1 MNRSLSSLTALLLAL
16 SASACGSGP
25 RPLVVGEDSCR
36 YCRMT
41 IDDPRFGAMV
51 LTARGRLETFD
62 SIECLAGY
70 VGSLAQTSAP
80 RAIWV
85 ADVENPSRWLDVNHA
100 RFVSGG
106 TLHSPMGRKLVAV
119 DEAADLDGVRQ
130 RLGGDVLSWP
140 QVLGMVQEQAVPTA
154 VPTAAHVHPPQTL
167 Q

>member
-1 MNRSLSSLTALLLAL
+1 MSRSLTSLAALLLAL

-25 RPLVVGEDSCR
+25 RPLVAGEDSCR

-51 LTARGRLETFD
+51 LTARGRIETFD

-70 VGSLAQTSAP
+70 VSSLPAASPA

-85 ADVENPSRWLDVNHA
+85 ADVENPSRWLDVTHA
-100 RFVSGG
+100 RFLYGG
-106 TLHSPMGRKLVAV
+106 ALHSPMGRRLAAL
-119 DEAADLDGVRQ
+119 DSAADLDAARQ
-130 RLGGDVLSWP
+130 RLGGELMTWT
-140 QVLGMVQEQAVPTA
+140 QVLLLVKNQS
-154 VPTAAHVHPPQTL
+154 VPTAAPALSRKSL

>member
-1 MNRSLSSLTALLLAL
+1 MSRSLTSLAVLVLAL

-25 RPLVVGEDSCR
+25 RPLVAGEDSCR

-70 VGSLAQTSAP
+70 VSSLASTSTP

-85 ADVENPSRWLDVNHA
+85 ADVENPSRWLDVTNA
-100 RFVSGG
+100 RFLYGG
-106 TLHSPMGRKLVAV
+106 TLHSPMGRRLAAL
-119 DEAADLDGVRQ
+119 DSAADVDAVRQ
-130 RLGGDVLSWP
+130 RLGGELMSWP
-140 QVLGMVQEQAVPTA
+140 QVLTLVKNQAVPTA
-154 VPTAAHVHPPQTL
+154 APAPSATTL

>member
-1 MNRSLSSLTALLLAL
+1 MNRSLSSLAALLLAL

-25 RPLVVGEDSCR
+25 RPLVAGEDSCR

-51 LTARGRLETFD
+51 LTSRGRIETFD

-70 VGSLAQTSAP
+70 VGALAPASTP

-85 ADVENPSRWLDVNHA
+85 ADVEHPSRWLDVSHA

-119 DEAADLDGVRQ
+119 DEAADVDGVRQ
-130 RLGGDVLSWP
+130 RLGGELLSWT
-140 QVLGMVQEQAVPTA
+140 QVLAMVTQQAVPSA
-154 VPTAAHVHPPQTL
+154 PTAPHAHAPQTL

>member
-1 MNRSLSSLTALLLAL
+1 MSRSLATVAALVLAV
-16 SASACGSGP
+16 SASACHSAP
-25 RPLVVGEDSCR
+25 RPLVAGEDSCR

-70 VGSLAQTSAP
+70 VSSQTAGSAP

-85 ADVENPSRWLDVNHA
+85 ADVENPSRWLDVTRA
-100 RFVSGG
+100 RFLYGS
-106 TLHSPMGRKLVAV
+106 TLHSPMGRRLAAL
-119 DEAADLDGVRQ
+119 DAAADVEAVRL
-130 RLGGDVLSWP
+130 RLGGELMSWP
-140 QVLGMVQEQAVPTA
+140 QVLTLVESQKTVPA
-154 VPTAAHVHPPQTL
+154 PSASPTPKTL

>member
-1 MNRSLSSLTALLLAL
+1 MSRSLTSLAVLLLAL

-25 RPLVVGEDSCR
+25 RPLVAGEDSCR

-51 LTARGRLETFD
+51 LTERGRLETFD

-70 VGSLAQTSAP
+70 VSSLAATSVP

-85 ADVENPSRWLDVNHA
+85 ADVENPSRWLDATHA
-100 RFVSGG
+100 RFLYGSS
-106 TLHSPMGRKLVAV
+106 LQSPMGRRLAAF
-119 DEAADLDGVRQ
+119 DSAADLDDVRR
-130 RLGGDVLSWP
+130 RLGGELMSWP
-140 QVLGMVQEQAVPTA
+140 QVLTLVKSDI
-154 VPTAAHVHPPQTL
+154 VPTAAPAPSAKTL

>member
-1 MNRSLSSLTALLLAL
+1 MSRSLTSVAVLVLAL

-25 RPLVVGEDSCR
+25 RPLVAGEDSCR

-51 LTARGRLETFD
+51 LTARGRIETFD

-70 VGSLAQTSAP
+70 VSSLPAASPP

-85 ADVENPSRWLDVNHA
+85 ADVENPSRWLDVTHA
-100 RFVSGG
+100 RFLYGG
-106 TLHSPMGRKLVAV
+106 ALYSPMGRRLAAL
-119 DEAADLDGVRQ
+119 DSAADIDAVRQ
-130 RLGGDVLSWP
+130 RLGGELMTWP
-140 QVLGMVQEQAVPTA
+140 QVLLLVKQQS
-154 VPTAAHVHPPQTL
+154 VPTAAPAPSPQTR

>member
-1 MNRSLSSLTALLLAL
+1 MNRSLTSLAALMLAL

-25 RPLVVGEDSCR
+25 RPLVAGEDSCR

-41 IDDPRFGAMV
+41 IDDSRFGAMV

-70 VGSLAQTSAP
+70 VSSLASTSTP

-85 ADVENPSRWLDVNHA
+85 ADVENPSRWLDATHA
-100 RFVSGG
+100 RFLYGG
-106 TLHSPMGRKLVAV
+106 TLHSPMGRRLAAL
-119 DEAADLDGVRQ
+119 DGAADADAVQQ
-130 RLGGDVLSWP
+130 RLGGELMSWP
-140 QVLGMVQEQAVPTA
+140 QVLTLVQSQAVPTA
-154 VPTAAHVHPPQTL
+154 APTPSPKTL